1 MLLDNVKF
9 YIEKKPLYLF
19 CVTMIFENESVF
31 IISLPSGRDDQNT
44 PVLFSSVL

>member
-9 YIEKKPLYLF
+9 YIEKPLYLF
-19 CVTMIFENESVF
+19 CDTMIFENESVF
-31 IISLPSGRDDQNT
+31 IILLPSGRDDQNT